1 MKVIKFLSKRF
12 AFDSTKEKVVGSLL
26 STIFI
31 AAITW
36 IINLVSDTGT
46 VLKISAL
53 AVILLLFIIAKF
65 YRPLFSNNKAS
76 LIMSFYIG
84 IEMLWKFRPPE
95 SLFYGYSTFSIFL
108 TAAALF
114 VIFTF
119 LPAFVFGSALSF
131 LGGEPDTGIFK
142 RTLPLCTGLFF
153 TVYLFLPSETY
164 FYNAMEIK
172 YTYLDFAPYFLFKTA
187 AFSLFSAFLLC
198 QFKEKPRRF
207 ISDIMVGLI
216 ACIYVQYLFMNKSLP
231 KVDGKAQWD
240 SMHKQMVLN
249 GVIWL
254 TIMALPFTLDF
265 FLSRSEKLREK
276 HIPNKIRLA
285 VPVFVGGIQL
295 ITLVTLMISNPSA
308 IAEYNMVLLSG
319 KDQFCVS
326 PNKNIIT
333 IILDMADQNEYEE
346 YYAKSPEEFAFL
358 KDFTCYNNT
367 AMMYDS
373 TNLSIPSM
381 LSAARIYPETH
392 LPEWYDDICHDEP
405 AQTFYRRLHDN
416 NYQVKVFGDFMFDYS
431 GFQGSF
437 DNVVRVRRNDIVINR
452 NELFTSVSTMSAYRF
467 LPLFLKPLAEPSDD
481 FGNDSVDIP
490 LSSIIDNI
498 EFLDQ
503 LKLKKYDSDKNAFIV
518 QHLEGNHDGLSD
530 RQQSIRNCLAILDK
544 YLSQL
549 KELGVYDDSLII
561 VTADHGYHTA
571 ADNMPIWYMKK
582 PESTHDSMQFCD
594 SPISLT
600 DFAATCLDEAG
611 LYTKDDEA
619 LLGRPVSQIGE
630 EEERTRLVFQR
641 PNFTHKGDVPAPPE
655 NYAYWL
661 GYYYTGD
668 KKELVKHE
676 KNDPP
681 DYLLLSGFTG

>member
-108 TAAALF
+108 TAAALL
-114 VIFTF
+114 VIFIF
-119 LPAFVFGSALSF
+119 LPAFAFGSALSF

-216 ACIYVQYLFMNKSLP
+216 ACI
-231 KVDGKAQWD
+231 
-240 SMHKQMVLN
+240 
-249 GVIWL
+249 
-254 TIMALPFTLDF
+254 
-265 FLSRSEKLREK
+265 
-276 HIPNKIRLA
+276 
-285 VPVFVGGIQL
+285 
-295 ITLVTLMISNPSA
+295 
-308 IAEYNMVLLSG
+308 
-319 KDQFCVS
+319 
-326 PNKNIIT
+326 
-333 IILDMADQNEYEE
+333 
-346 YYAKSPEEFAFL
+346 
-358 KDFTCYNNT
+358 
-367 AMMYDS
+367 
-373 TNLSIPSM
+373 
-381 LSAARIYPETH
+381 
-392 LPEWYDDICHDEP
+392 
-405 AQTFYRRLHDN
+405 
-416 NYQVKVFGDFMFDYS
+416 
-431 GFQGSF
+431 
-437 DNVVRVRRNDIVINR
+437 
-452 NELFTSVSTMSAYRF
+452 
-467 LPLFLKPLAEPSDD
+467 
-481 FGNDSVDIP
+481 
-490 LSSIIDNI
+490 
-498 EFLDQ
+498 
-503 LKLKKYDSDKNAFIV
+503 
-518 QHLEGNHDGLSD
+518 
-530 RQQSIRNCLAILDK
+530 
-544 YLSQL
+544 
-549 KELGVYDDSLII
+549 
-561 VTADHGYHTA
+561 
-571 ADNMPIWYMKK
+571 
-582 PESTHDSMQFCD
+582 
-594 SPISLT
+594 SLT

-611 LYTKDDEA
+611 LYTKDDEP

-630 EEERTRLVFQR
+630 DEERTRLVFQR

-668 KKELVKHE
+668 KKELVKH
-676 KNDPP
+676 
-681 DYLLLSGFTG
+681 